1 MKTPRRFSC
10 DPAKNA
16 RNIRERGIDLVEGA
30 KAFDFATAVI
40 AVDDRKDYG
49 EKREVAAGFIGP
61 RLHTLVFTMRGDAC
75 HVISLRKANRRE
87 IRSYVRKIEQD
98 G

>member
-1 MKTPRRFSC
+1 MKKPSRFSS

-16 RNIRERGIDLVEGA
+16 RNVAERGIDFSA
-30 KAFDFATAVI
+30 ANAFEFETAVV

-49 EKREVAAGFIGP
+49 EVRKVAAGFIGP
-61 RLHTLVFTMRGDAC
+61 RLHILVFTMRGETC
-75 HVISLRKANRRE
+75 HVISLRKANKRE
-87 IRSYVRKIEQD
+87 IRSYVRKIEEN